1 MEPTK
6 QRMRL
11 DKGTGIA
18 LCLLIGQLMP
28 LNVFAQS
35 SEAIMAPLPAD
46 MPNQTLTTE
55 QDPVAILRLE
65 ERTARPLSLN
75 IPRGREVR
83 ILFNLGY
90 GTGTS
95 KNETFSTMRGAGT
108 YRQDSLSGNGP
119 VASLGLAYGITKN
132 IYAKAEIGYSSL
144 QIKTE
149 RNDDRLA
156 AETYID
162 DRSGIS
168 EPLVTVGTQFLF
180 KSTRL
185 FGELGVEI
193 PAGERTREVSGTTG
207 KKVTSNNLLGGP
219 SAIPRLGVIQDFGPV
234 LWMTDVSYT
243 VRGDRNLNMNTTY
256 SGVAAGGVSQKSTQV
271 GGNEVRAN
279 TGIEFKH
286 LWNLGMSVGYLG
298 IDSSDTTTQGTF
310 DVRHTD
316 ETGFLI
322 AETQMGIKLS
332 RSFVLIPK
340 VAYKA
345 NLKKERTFSDGTE
358 TSVYQ
363 SDLWNLSLG
372 TRFAF

>member
-1 MEPTK
+1 MELRK
-6 QRMRL
+6 QGMKL
-11 DKGTGIA
+11 DKSTGLT

-35 SEAIMAPLPAD
+35 REAIMAPLPAD
-46 MPNQTLTTE
+46 MPTESLVME
-55 QDPVAILRLE
+55 QDRVALLRLE

-132 IYAKAEIGYSSL
+132 IYAKAEIGYSSQ

-149 RNDDRLA
+149 RNDDRMA
-156 AETYID
+156 AESYID
-162 DRSGIS
+162 DRAGIS
-168 EPLVTVGTQFLF
+168 EPTVTVGTQFLF

-185 FGELGVEI
+185 FGEIGVEI
-193 PAGERTREVSGTTG
+193 PAGERTREVSGATG

-234 LWMTDVSYT
+234 LWMTDFSYT
-243 VRGDRNLNMNTTY
+243 VRGDRTLSSNTTY
-256 SGVAAGGVSQKSTQV
+256 SGVVGGVSQKSTQV
-271 GGNEVRAN
+271 GGNEVRVN
-279 TGIEFKH
+279 TGIEFKR

-298 IDSSDTTTQGTF
+298 VDSSDTTTTGTL

-316 ETGFLI
+316 ETGFLV

-345 NLKKERTFSDGTE
+345 NLKKERTLSDGTE

-363 SDLWNLSLG
+363 NDLWNLSLG